1 MADSLATFQVKFL
14 RGSASANDA
23 YVGPVGE
30 LTVDLTNWR
39 LRIHDGGTQGG
50 HPISNMEDLQ
60 VLETTVAELTTADI
74 GGMGAY
80 ATDTEAQNMVDAGIQ
95 LLREELDSNKARLEG
110 DSTQDFAV
118 KQLTVH
124 SHILPG
130 TPNLDIGSTTN
141 RFRGIYVDEAY
152 LSTNTLYI
160 GDTPIMGTDADTILI
175 KADADQSLTMRT
187 TGTGITTIQSQAGVV
202 VTSTGL
208 NSDIQMNAS
217 GAGSKVRMGAAQSI
231 DLTAPEVRVYG
242 DSVIDTNQSVGGDLT
257 VAGSLTVNGDVIS
270 VNTQTVE
277 VSDNLM
283 MLNYGEAGSGVT
295 ANLSG
300 IEVDRGNL
308 SSYQFVFNETEDL
321 FMVGMVGDLEAVATR
336 EWTQDAFAALEHVHN
351 VATTTTSGFMG
362 AADKSK
368 LDGVEAGAEKN
379 VGDTFS
385 VEGSYAGLRAQAT
398 TKGDV
403 GLGSVDN
410 TSDADKPVSTAQQ
423 TALDTKVN
431 FTDIVDNL
439 TSALETGKPLSAAQG
454 AVLKGHIDTINGLIS
469 TDDTTLDELQ
479 EVVDF
484 IKANRT
490 DLENL
495 GISNIAGLQSALD
508 TKVDKVAG
516 KGLSTEDYTTAEKTK
531 LGGVEAGAQV
541 NVGTNLSV
549 TGSGNS
555 RTLAS
560 STGNNATLPLASVS
574 NAGLMSTGDKTKLD
588 GIETGAE
595 KNVGDTFSVS
605 GAYAGLRAQGTTKA
619 DVGLAEVRNVASYSQ
634 TEADERYILSGVI
647 DMGTLA

>member
-1 MADSLATFQVKFL
+1 MAESLATFQVKFL

-39 LRIHDGGTQGG
+39 LRLHDGGTQGG
-50 HPISNMEDLQ
+50 QPISNMSDLK
-60 VLETTVAELTTADI
+60 VLEEVVSSLSTADI
-74 GGMGAY
+74 AGMSDY

-95 LLREELDSNKARLEG
+95 LLREEIDSGKARLEG
-110 DSTQDFAV
+110 DAGQDFAT

-130 TPNLDIGSTTN
+130 TANLDIGSTEN

-160 GDTPIMGTDADTILI
+160 GDTPIMGTESDTILI
-175 KADADQSLTMRT
+175 KADTDQSITMRT
-187 TGTGITTIQSQAGVV
+187 TGTGVTTVQSQNGVE
-202 VTSTGL
+202 VTATGL
-208 NSDIQMNAS
+208 NSDISLNAS
-217 GAGSKVRMGAAQSI
+217 GTGSKVRMGASQSI
-231 DLTAPEVRVYG
+231 DQTAPEVRVYG

-257 VAGSLTVNGDVIS
+257 VAGSLTVNGEVIS
-270 VNTQTVE
+270 VNTETIQVG
-277 VSDNLM
+277 DNLM
-283 MLNYGEAGSGVT
+283 LLNHGEAGSGVT
-295 ANLSG
+295 ANLAG
-300 IEVDRGNL
+300 IEIDRGNL
-308 SSYQFVFNETEDL
+308 TSYQFVFNETEDL

-336 EWTQDAFAALEHVHN
+336 EWAEGSFADLIHGHEA
-351 VATTTTSGFMG
+351 ATTSAAGFMS
-362 AADKSK
+362 AEDKSK
-368 LDGVEAGAEKN
+368 LNGVEAGAQKN
-379 VGDTFS
+379 VGDVFD
-385 VEGSYAGLRAQAT
+385 VAGEYEGLRAQAT
-398 TKGDV
+398 TQADV
-403 GLGSVDN
+403 GLANVDN
-410 TSDADKPVSTAQQ
+410 TADADKPVSTAQQ
-423 TALDTKVN
+423 AALDDKVN
-431 FTDIVDNL
+431 IADIVDDL

-454 AVLKGHIDTINGLIS
+454 AVLKGHIDNINTLIA

-490 DLENL
+490 ELESL
-495 GISNIAGLQSALD
+495 GVDNIAGLQTALD
-508 TKVDKVAG
+508 GKVDKVVG
-516 KGLSTEDYTTAEKTK
+516 KQLSTEDYTTNEKSK
-531 LGGVEAGAQV
+531 LSGVEVGAQV
-541 NVGTNLSV
+541 NVPTHLSV

-605 GAYAGLRAQGTTKA
+605 GVYAGLRAQGTTKA